1 MGIDNICV
9 TEKQN
14 TMTEFKYITVL
25 DYFYGKVYTYD
36 YDASLFGGDVE
47 TFLTTRHDLSDVHY
61 MVHKTKPAL
70 YAKGL
75 YYEGQ
80 ED

>member
-1 MGIDNICV
+1 MN
-9 TEKQN
+9 
-14 TMTEFKYITVL
+14 TEFKYITVL

-36 YDASLFGGDVE
+36 YDASLFDGDVE
-47 TFLTTRHDLSDVHY
+47 TFLTTRHNLEDVHY

-70 YAKGL
+70 FTKWL
-75 YYEGQ
+75 HYEGQ